1 MVLYVRRS
9 HQKSYLQI
17 NRLHDDAMAPSS
29 HHTRDDELQI
39 FINLLAWM
47 AIIPINR
54 LVYVG
59 TILVGFVLTM
69 VPTNAD
75 FIISNIF

>member
-9 HQKSYLQI
+9 HQKLSP

-29 HHTRDDELQI
+29 HHSRDDELQI

-47 AIIPINR
+47 AVYIPINR
-54 LVYVG
+54 LVYVT

>member
-1 MVLYVRRS
+1 MYEDPI
-9 HQKSYLQI
+9 KSYLQI
-17 NRLHDDAMAPSS
+17 AFTMTMAPSS
-29 HHTRDDELQI
+29 HHSRDDELQI

-47 AIIPINR
+47 AVYIPINR
-54 LVYVG
+54 LVYVT